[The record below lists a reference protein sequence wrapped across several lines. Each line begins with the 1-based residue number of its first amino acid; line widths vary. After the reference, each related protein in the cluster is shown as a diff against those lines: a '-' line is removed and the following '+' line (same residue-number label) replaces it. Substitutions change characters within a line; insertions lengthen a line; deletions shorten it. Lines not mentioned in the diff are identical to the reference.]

1 MKTTTACLEC
11 TVSGS
16 VLNVGIE
23 LSEKKWKLA
32 FATSPGQKPRLR
44 DIDAWALKQMQQEV
58 AKTLERFKL
67 PSGTPV
73 YCCYEAGR
81 EGFSVHRALEALG
94 WHNLV
99 IDSSS
104 IEVSRRYRRA
114 KADKLDAGKLVNQ
127 LARYQYGEKKAF
139 KVVRVPS
146 REEEDRRHWH
156 RELKVLKEDRAR
168 ISARLRS
175 LLKLQGIG
183 WRGSL
188 RGLKGSLG
196 QRRNWEA
203 QPLPEVLAGY
213 LGREAQRWEDLT
225 EQIEWVDQERR
236 NWMKAHHNPIW
247 QMVVQFMTLKGIGI
261 ETAWYLTLE
270 LFGWRRF
277 ENRRQLGCLAGIS
290 PTPYDS
296 GQGHH
301 EQGIGKNSNS
311 QMRAILIEMA
321 WSWIRYQ
328 PTSALTLWWKRR
340 FSEAGGRAR
349 KIGIV
354 AVARK
359 LLIALWKFQRFGEI
373 PEGANLKRLINA

>member
-1 MKTTTACLEC
+1 
-11 TVSGS
+11 
-16 VLNVGIE
+16 LNVGIE

-32 FATSPGQKPRLR
+32 FGTSPGQKPRLR
-44 DIDAWALKQMQQEV
+44 DIDAWDLNRMKQEV
-58 AKTLERFKL
+58 ARTLERFKL
-67 PSGTPV
+67 PADTPI
-73 YCCYEAGR
+73 YSCYEAGR
-81 EGFSVHRALEALG
+81 DGFSVHRALTELG

-104 IEVSRRYRRA
+104 IEVSRKKRRA
-114 KADKLDAGKLVNQ
+114 KADRLDAGKLMNQ
-127 LARYQYGEKKAF
+127 LARYHGGEKTAF

-146 REEEDRRHWH
+146 EGEEDRRRWH
-156 RELKVLKEDRAR
+156 RELKVLKDDRAR

-175 LLKLQGIG
+175 LLKLEGLV
-183 WRGSL
+183 WKGSL
-188 RGLKGSLG
+188 RGLGGKLETL
-196 QRRNWEA
+196 RNWKGE
-203 QPLPEVLAGY
+203 PVPEVLRGV
-213 LGREAQRWEDLT
+213 LRLEVERWEALSS
-225 EQIEWVDQERR
+225 QIEKLDQARR
-236 NWMKAHHNPIW
+236 EWMKAQHNPIW
-247 QMVVQFMTLKGIGI
+247 QMVVQFMKLKGIGI
-261 ETAWYLTLE
+261 ETAWYLSLE

-277 ENRRQLGCLAGIS
+277 DNRRQLACLAGIS

-296 GQGHH
+296 GDGHH

-328 PTSALTLWWKRR
+328 PRSALTLWWKRR

-373 PEGANLKRLINA
+373 PEGANLKVVNL

>member
-1 MKTTTACLEC
+1 
-11 TVSGS
+11 
-16 VLNVGIE
+16 
-23 LSEKKWKLA
+23 LSDKKWKLA
-32 FATSPGQKPRLR
+32 FATSPGEKPRLR
-44 DIDAWALKQMQQEV
+44 DIGAWELERMKEEV
-58 AKTLERFKL
+58 KRSLERFKL
-67 PSGTPV
+67 PPDTPV

-81 EGFSVHRALEALG
+81 DGFAVHRALEKLG

-104 IEVSRRYRRA
+104 IEVSRRQRRA
-114 KADKLDAGKLVNQ
+114 KSDGLDAPKLVNQ
-127 LARYQYGEKKAF
+127 LSRYLRGEKKAF

-146 REEEDRRHWH
+146 EAEEDRRHWH
-156 RELKVLKEDRAR
+156 RELKVLKDDRAR

-175 LLKLQGIG
+175 LLKLQGVR
-183 WRGSL
+183 WNGSL
-188 RGLKGSLG
+188 RRLGGQLG
-196 QRRNWEA
+196 QVQNWKGE
-203 QPLPEVLAGY
+203 PLPEVLLGY
-213 LGREAQRWEDLT
+213 LGREAERWEDLT
-225 EQIEWVDQERR
+225 ERIEKLDQARR
-236 NWMKAHHNPIW
+236 EWMKIHYNPIW
-247 QMVVQFMTLKGIGI
+247 QMVVQFMKLKGIGI
-261 ETAWYLTLE
+261 ETGWYLTLE
-270 LFGWRRF
+270 LFGWRHF
-277 ENRRQLGCLAGIS
+277 DNRRQLACLAGIS

-296 GQGHH
+296 GDGHH

-328 PTSALTLWWKRR
+328 PKSALTLWWKRR

-373 PEGANLKRLINA
+373 PEGANLKLVHI

>member
-1 MKTTTACLEC
+1 M
-11 TVSGS
+11 
-16 VLNVGIE
+16 E

-44 DIDAWALKQMQQEV
+44 DIDAWDLGRMKQEV
-58 AKTLERFKL
+58 ARTLERFKL
-67 PSGTPV
+67 PAETPV

-81 EGFSVHRALEALG
+81 DGFAVHRALEAQG
-94 WHNLV
+94 WHSLV
-99 IDSSS
+99 MDSSS
-104 IEVSRRYRRA
+104 IEVSRRKRRA
-114 KADKLDAGKLVNQ
+114 KADGLDAGKLVNL
-127 LARYQYGEKKAF
+127 LARYQQGETKAF

-156 RELKVLKEDRAR
+156 RELKVLKDDRAR

-175 LLKLQGIG
+175 WLKLHGIR
-183 WRGSL
+183 WKGSL
-188 RGLKGSLG
+188 RGLGGRLE
-196 QRRNWEA
+196 QLRDWEG
-203 QPLPEVLAGY
+203 QPLPEVH
-213 LGREAQRWEDLT
+213 RECLRLEAERWEDLS
-225 EQIEWVDQERR
+225 EQIEKLDRKRR
-236 NWMKAHHNPIW
+236 EWMKTHCNPVW
-247 QMVVQFMTLKGIGI
+247 EQVVQLMKLKGIGI

-277 ENRRQLGCLAGIS
+277 ENRRQLASLAGIS

-296 GQGHH
+296 GDGHH
-301 EQGIGKNSNS
+301 EQGITKNSNS

-321 WSWIRYQ
+321 WSWVRYQ
-328 PTSALTLWWKRR
+328 PSSALTLWWKRR

-359 LLIALWKFQRFGEI
+359 LLIALWKFLRFGEI
-373 PEGANLKRLINA
+373 PEGANLKLVDL